1 MNFILIPFFLA
12 TNLIINDDAW
22 YNGPEYS
29 FSVHWS
35 IISDLEKEKGRYLGK
50 ALLMTLKC
58 LPREVNY
65 LVCHFEDVKIGKW
78 SSKRFDREGALP
90 ARNITYERFDFSVN
104 NFAIN
109 FHQNGIYN
117 YIVEKDDKLV
127 NQILIDMFRTIVNQ
141 LNVGINLDRRD
152 DNFQEKQIF
161 FMDQCVPTDLYYF
174 IGRDIHNIIFEN
186 TTDRLISS
194 ESNTRITKNCFTT
207 ETLNIVDIYDQEHKK
222 LGNVL
227 DHIYLSLDS
236 IHPAQGSSKWI
247 ENPTSI
253 DTIVKTRSNY
263 KIN

>member
-1 MNFILIPFFLA
+1 
-12 TNLIINDDAW
+12 
-22 YNGPEYS
+22 
-29 FSVHWS
+29 
-35 IISDLEKEKGRYLGK
+35 
-50 ALLMTLKC
+50 MTLKC

-161 FMDQCVPTDLYYF
+161 FMGECPANYKILRSKINNHCDNKKFDLELINNSKLNDNEVIRIKRQIVLDQCVPTDLYYF